1 MPWEDPDPTPP
12 ADQPTVVWTPP
23 DTPRPDAA
31 PPGAPASTDP
41 TTGTTATSPD
51 VGAGQPSPTTDLWR
65 DRACRAHRTR
75 RGCRRG
81 VECALRRH
89 ARRPGRGLRHRRHRL
104 PARRVAARRVDRR
117 RIGVVIGTLLIVVS
131 GLTTAGD
138 AVLVSTGLSV
148 VILAIDFV
156 YLVGF
161 WTGPRRA
168 TPGMRLLALE
178 IVDAT
183 SGAALS
189 VRAAVIRWLAFGV
202 PLSLLAALPVIGEIS
217 SWVLVGWSVFLL
229 MTTAMSPMNQG
240 MHDRWAG
247 SAVMRRAGASTN
259 GAAIGCLVIAI
270 VGVLVF
276 IVLPIAFLIAA
287 GPELEEILRE
297 IGEFDLSVPMDRSP
311 DPSLGDEQLAA

>member
-1 MPWEDPDPTPP
+1 MSQPPGDRRPMPWEDPDPTPP

-23 DTPRPDAA
+23 DAPGPDAA

-41 TTGTTATSPD
+41 PTGTTATSPD
-51 VGAGQPSPTTDLWR
+51 CGAGQPSPTTDLWPPVTPAASTAPAAGAVAGWNAP
-65 DRACRAHRTR
+65 DAGMPAAP
-75 RGCRRG
+75 
-81 VECALRRH
+81 VEGFVIAGIGSRLV
-89 ARRPGRGLRHRRHRL
+89 AWLLDGLIVG
-104 PARRVAARRVDRR
+104 A
-117 RIGVVIGTLLIVVS
+117 IGVVIGTLLIVVS

-297 IGEFDLSVPMDRSP
+297 IGESI
-311 DPSLGDEQLAA
+311 